1 MGGLPETIRVR
12 HPSTDRTAVNI
23 CHTRTEYDSKKIEKR
38 FHLFGLRE
46 DTSIHH
52 RTTDGM
58 FSPEM
63 MKMAQ
68 EQMANMTP
76 EQMAAMQRQVSSPP
90 RFVPS
95 QQCSRLVL
103 RERR

>member
-1 MGGLPETIRVR
+1 
-12 HPSTDRTAVNI
+12 
-23 CHTRTEYDSKKIEKR
+23 
-38 FHLFGLRE
+38 
-46 DTSIHH
+46 
-52 RTTDGM
+52 M

-95 QQCSRLVL
+95 QLCSRLVL